1 MKAGFYPRLALDGIK
16 KNKRLYLPYVLICIG
31 VIMMYYIVMFLQYTD
46 AINYMPG
53 SGTIS
58 ATLNLGGWVIAIFAC
73 IFLFYTNS
81 FIIRRRKKEFGL
93 YNMLGMGKRNIGRI
107 LFWETVTVY
116 IITVG
121 LGLAAGIILSKL
133 AELGL
138 VNIMQADITYDM
150 SVSFE
155 AIGMTALVFGVIFI
169 LLFLNSLRQVRF
181 STAISLMRSEN
192 TGEKPPKGNFL
203 LGLLG
208 LILLA
213 GAYYIAVTTEDP
225 VTALAL
231 FFVAVIMVIIGTYML
246 MISGSV
252 TFCRLLQK
260 NKKYYYKP
268 NHFVSVSSM
277 VYRMKRNGAGL
288 ASICVLATMVLVML
302 SSTASLYFGAEDAL
316 NARYP
321 REIVLTLRT
330 VDSSGLENENIS
342 ALRSEINEVALQNNV
357 QPSNINDYRLTSFG
371 GILQGNSVETD
382 PDITDQIGAQ
392 ALFSAVQFYFI
403 PLDDYN
409 SMMGE
414 NKTLESGEALIY
426 TNRIDYNYDS
436 ISFNH
441 GNSFRIKEH
450 IEDFSGNGEAAVN
463 MISSIMLV
471 VPDVSSSLAGLEQ
484 FLNQKGQELSRNWYY
499 EFDTGAEGDGQI
511 ALRGALR
518 ERLNEIFETDDTF
531 YSFTC
536 SSREAETDSFFATF
550 GSLFYLGIILSAV
563 FISAAVLI
571 IYYKQISEGY
581 EDQARFNIMRK
592 VGMTKKEIRKS
603 INSQLLT
610 VFFLPLLGA
619 GLHLAFAFPI
629 IRRLLL
635 LFNLNNASLFALTTV
650 ISFVVFA
657 LFYTLV
663 YRATSNAYYNIVSG
677 AREEKG

>member
-1 MKAGFYPRLALDGIK
+1 MKAGFYPRLALDGIR
-16 KNKRLYLPYVLICIG
+16 KNKRLYLPYMLICIG
-31 VIMMYYIVMFLQYTD
+31 TIMMYYIIMFLQHSQ
-46 AINYMPG
+46 ALEYMPG
-53 SGTIS
+53 SGTIG
-58 ATLNLGGWVIAIFAC
+58 ATLNLGGWVIAVFAC

-107 LFWETVTVY
+107 LIWETLFVY

-138 VNIMQADITYDM
+138 VNIMQADVTYNL
-150 SVSFE
+150 SVSVQ
-155 AIGMTALVFGVIFI
+155 AIAMTALIFGIIFA
-169 LLFLNSLRQVRF
+169 LLFLNGLRQIRF
-181 STAISLMRSEN
+181 SSAISLMRSEN
-192 TGEKPPKGNFL
+192 IGEKPPKGNILF
-203 LGLLG
+203 GLLG
-208 LILLA
+208 LALLA
-213 GAYYIAVTTEDP
+213 GAYYIAITTLDP
-225 VTALAL
+225 ITALAL
-231 FFVAVIMVIIGTYML
+231 FFAAVIMVILGTYL
-246 MISGSV
+246 LFISGSV
-252 TFCRLLQK
+252 AFCRLLQK

-268 NHFVSVSSM
+268 SHFVSVSSM

-302 SSTASLYFGAEDAL
+302 SSTASLYFGSGDAL
-316 NARYP
+316 NTRYP
-321 REIVLTLRT
+321 REIVLTLRMT
-330 VDSSGLENENIS
+330 DFSGLEEDNVDRLRREIDS
-342 ALRSEINEVALQNNV
+342 AAREYGAR
-357 QPSNINDYRLTSFG
+357 PANINDYRLASFG
-371 GILQGNSVETD
+371 GLLEGDKVEISPEAIND
-382 PDITDQIGAQ
+382 AGAG

-403 PLDDYN
+403 SLKDYN

-414 NKTLESGEALIY
+414 NKLLEQGEALIY

-436 ISFNH
+436 INFNQGVSFK
-441 GNSFRIKEH
+441 IKERVEH
-450 IEDFSGNGEAAVN
+450 FSGNGEAAVN

-471 VPDVSSSLAGLEQ
+471 VSDVRSSLAGLEQ
-484 FLNQKGQELSRNWYY
+484 YLNQNGQELSLNWYY
-499 EFDTGAEGDGQI
+499 EFDTGLSGEEQI
-511 ALRGALR
+511 ALRGGIR
-518 ERLNEIFETDDTF
+518 DRLNAAEETDGGF

-581 EDQARFNIMRK
+581 EDQARFGIMRK

-610 VFFLPLLGA
+610 VFFMPLLGA
-619 GLHLAFAFPI
+619 GAHLAFAFPI

-635 LFNLNNASLFALTTV
+635 LFNLNNASLFAFTTV

-657 LFYTLV
+657 IFYTLV

-677 AREEKG
+677 AREGKE

>member
-1 MKAGFYPRLALDGIK
+1 MKAGFYPRLALDGIR

-31 VIMMYYIVMFLQYTD
+31 TIMMYYIITFMQYRQ
-46 AINYMPG
+46 AISYMPG
-53 SGTIS
+53 SATIA
-58 ATLNLGGWVIAIFAC
+58 ATLNLGGWVIAVFAC

-107 LFWETVTVY
+107 LLWETLIVFV
-116 IITVG
+116 IAAG

-138 VNIMQADITYDM
+138 VNIMQAEVTYSL

-155 AIGMTALVFGVIFI
+155 AIGMTVIIFGAVFA

-181 STAISLMRSEN
+181 SSAISLMRSEN
-192 TGEKPPKGNFL
+192 LGEKPPKGNWL

-225 VTALAL
+225 VAALAL
-231 FFVAVIMVIIGTYML
+231 FFLAVIMVIIGTYL
-246 MISGSV
+246 LFVSGSV
-252 TFCRLLQK
+252 IFCRLLKK

-288 ASICVLATMVLVML
+288 ASICILATMVLVML
-302 SSTASLYFGAEDAL
+302 SSTASLYFGAEDAI
-316 NARYP
+316 NTRYP
-321 REIVLTLRT
+321 REITLTVRMEGF
-330 VDSSGLENENIS
+330 SGLEDGSVS
-342 ALRSEINEVALQNNV
+342 ALRSEINQVALAGNA
-357 QPSNINDYRLTSFG
+357 QPSNINDYRLASFAG
-371 GILQGNSVETD
+371 LLEGEKVETD
-382 PDITDQIGAQ
+382 PDAIDKAGAD
-392 ALFSAVQFYFI
+392 AFFNAVQFYFI
-403 PLDDYN
+403 SLADYN
-409 SMMGE
+409 SMTGE
-414 NKTLESGEALIY
+414 NQSLNQGEALIY
-426 TNRIDYNYDS
+426 TNRLQYDYDS
-436 ISFNH
+436 ISFNQGGTFKLKGH
-441 GNSFRIKEH
+441 VEN
-450 IEDFSGNGEAAVN
+450 FSGNGEAAVN
-463 MISSIMLV
+463 IISSIMLV
-471 VPDVSSSLAGLEQ
+471 VPDIHSAIGELEQ
-484 FLNQKGQELSRNWYY
+484 TLNQSGQILALNWYY
-499 EFDTGAEGDGQI
+499 EFDTGLDGSGQI
-511 ALRGALR
+511 ALRGAIR
-518 ERLNEIFETDDTF
+518 EKLNYIADNGGQF

-536 SSREAETDSFFATF
+536 SSREAETNGFFATF

-581 EDQARFNIMRK
+581 EDQARFGIMRK
-592 VGMTKKEIRKS
+592 VGMTKREIRKS

-610 VFFLPLLGA
+610 VFFMPLAGA

-629 IRRLLL
+629 IRRLLF

-677 AREEKG
+677 VREGKE

>member
-1 MKAGFYPRLALDGIK
+1 MKAGFYPRLALDGIR
-16 KNKRLYLPYVLICIG
+16 KNKRLYLPYMLICIG
-31 VIMMYYIVMFLQYTD
+31 TIMMYYIIMFLQHSQ
-46 AINYMPG
+46 ALEYMPG
-53 SGTIS
+53 SGTIG
-58 ATLNLGGWVIAIFAC
+58 ATLNLGGWVIAVFAC

-107 LFWETVTVY
+107 LIWETLFVY

-138 VNIMQADITYDM
+138 VNIMQADVTYNL
-150 SVSFE
+150 SVSVQ
-155 AIGMTALVFGVIFI
+155 AIAMTALIFGIIFA
-169 LLFLNSLRQVRF
+169 LLFLNGLRQIRF
-181 STAISLMRSEN
+181 SSAISLMRSEN
-192 TGEKPPKGNFL
+192 IGEKPPKGNILF
-203 LGLLG
+203 GLLG
-208 LILLA
+208 LALLA
-213 GAYYIAVTTEDP
+213 GAYYIAITTLDP
-225 VTALAL
+225 ITALAL
-231 FFVAVIMVIIGTYML
+231 FFAAVIMVILGTYL
-246 MISGSV
+246 LFISGSV
-252 TFCRLLQK
+252 AFCRLLQK

-268 NHFVSVSSM
+268 SHFVSVSSM

-302 SSTASLYFGAEDAL
+302 SSTASLYFGSGDAL
-316 NARYP
+316 NTRYP
-321 REIVLTLRT
+321 REIVLTLRMT
-330 VDSSGLENENIS
+330 DFSGLEEDNVDRLRREIDS
-342 ALRSEINEVALQNNV
+342 AAREYGAR
-357 QPSNINDYRLTSFG
+357 PANINDYRLASFG
-371 GILQGNSVETD
+371 GLLEGDKAEISPEAIND
-382 PDITDQIGAQ
+382 AGAG

-403 PLDDYN
+403 SLKDYN

-414 NKTLESGEALIY
+414 NKSLEQGEALIY

-436 ISFNH
+436 ISFNQ
-441 GNSFRIKEH
+441 GVSFKIKERVEH
-450 IEDFSGNGEAAVN
+450 FSGNGEAAVN

-471 VPDVSSSLAGLEQ
+471 VSDVRSSLAGLEQ
-484 FLNQKGQELSRNWYY
+484 YLNQNGQELSLNWYY
-499 EFDTGAEGDGQI
+499 EFDTGLSGEEQI
-511 ALRGALR
+511 ALRGGIR
-518 ERLNEIFETDDTF
+518 DRLNAAEETDGGF

-581 EDQARFNIMRK
+581 EDQARFGIMRK

-610 VFFLPLLGA
+610 VFFMPLLGA
-619 GLHLAFAFPI
+619 GAHLAFAFPI

-635 LFNLNNASLFALTTV
+635 LFNLNNASLFAFTTV

-657 LFYTLV
+657 IFYTLV

-677 AREEKG
+677 AREGKE